1 MKQNKIRIIIY
12 NIIFFSTLNVVYSQ
26 TYEQTLDFANKQ
38 YNEKKFDLAL
48 KTYKRLVFFGKN
60 KPLFNIYERIAEL
73 SFLEN
78 KYDDA
83 LHYYDLAYDNT
94 TDKQIKIDIEF
105 KKAYIDIVNKNYQFA
120 MMELASIE
128 SDDPLIQKKLNFYL
142 GTTYYGLDNFQKAEE
157 YFDKIVVQDS
167 SKRAI
172 RKLFASRKLHSP
184 SPKTAKILSLIIP
197 GAGQFYT
204 GKIKDGILSFTLIG
218 GMVFLAV
225 YTSVNVDIYMSLI
238 SVIPWVQRYYTGGY
252 TKAEAM
258 ARLKLTQNRSK
269 IFNKIIQQLDKENT
283 K

>member
-218 GMVFLAV
+218 GMIFLAV
-225 YTSVNVDIYMSLI
+225 YTSINVDIYMSLI

-258 ARLKLTQNRSK
+258 ARLKLNQNRNK
-269 IFNKIIQQLDKENT
+269 IFNKIIQQLDNGNT